1 MCYSSGKD
9 EKYLNPPLS
18 FVASIIIDY
27 LCGLNT
33 KPYIMNKNIM
43 LLAMGIA
50 ALAVG
55 CNGNKTNNTNTADT
69 TAVNTLLGTYEGT
82 LPAADCPGINT
93 SLTINADSTY
103 DLTSHYIDQK
113 DTIRENG
120 VYHLHNGKLIE
131 LVTPSSGD
139 KNYYK
144 VMNDST
150 LIMTDDK
157 GEEPTGEL
165 RQNYQLHKKAQ

>member
-1 MCYSSGKD
+1 
-9 EKYLNPPLS
+9 
-18 FVASIIIDY
+18 
-27 LCGLNT
+27 
-33 KPYIMNKNIM
+33 MNKNIM

-69 TAVNTLLGTYEGT
+69 TTVNTLLGTYEGT

-103 DLTSHYIDQK
+103 DLLTHYVGQK

-120 VYHLHNGKLIE
+120 VYHTTGDKLIQ
-131 LVTPSSGD
+131 LVTPSSND
-139 KNYYK
+139 KTYYK
-144 VMNDST
+144 VMDDST
-150 LIMTDDK
+150 LIMTDDS

-165 RQNYQLHKKAQ
+165 KQHYQLHKVKQ

>member
-1 MCYSSGKD
+1 
-9 EKYLNPPLS
+9 
-18 FVASIIIDY
+18 
-27 LCGLNT
+27 
-33 KPYIMNKNIM
+33 MNKNIM

-139 KNYYK
+139 KTYYK

-150 LIMTDDK
+150 LIMTDDS

-165 RQNYQLHKKAQ
+165 KQHYQLHKVKQ

>member
-1 MCYSSGKD
+1 M
-9 EKYLNPPLS
+9 PTI
-18 FVASIIIDY
+18 FIIKTS
-27 LCGLNT
+27 N
-33 KPYIMNKNIM
+33 MNKSS
-43 LLAMGIA
+43 LFL
-50 ALAVG
+50 ALAAAATLAVA
-55 CNGNKTNNTNTADT
+55 CKGNKTQTAQTADST
-69 TAVNTLLGTYEGT
+69 TVNSLFGTYEGI

-139 KNYYK
+139 KTYYK